1 MNLIFVCW
9 FWTWI
14 YLASVPCHDLVLCL
28 AGGGFHDSF
37 YSISFKIRQ
46 YHDGSGSVARLTRG
60 QIFHC
65 IRLLKWSYTLRWQF
79 HCQQHLLY
87 LFYTCVSHGSLCCT
101 CLHCMKRFPETLC
114 PCKYPLCLAKILFYT
129 CKYRVC
135 SVRVSR
141 CPVADWVRPLEASG
155 HTAGLCSWHQWRQ
168 TRRYLTHIN
177 TMHVRVVLV
186 DICVRLPPGFK
197 NLKLNWKC

>member
-1 MNLIFVCW
+1 MILYPTLAISMSMSSIFYIC
-9 FWTWI
+9 
-14 YLASVPCHDLVLCL
+14 
-28 AGGGFHDSF
+28 
-37 YSISFKIRQ
+37 SIS
-46 YHDGSGSVARLTRG
+46 
-60 QIFHC
+60 
-65 IRLLKWSYTLRWQF
+65 
-79 HCQQHLLY
+79 
-87 LFYTCVSHGSLCCT
+87 TCVSHGSLCCT

-114 PCKYPLCLAKILFYT
+114 PCKYPLCLANILFYT

-141 CPVADWVRPLEASG
+141 RPAADWVRPLEASG

-186 DICVRLPPGFK
+186 DICVRLAPGFK
-197 NLKLNWKC
+197 NLKPNWKCYWWQNSKSNVHVGWRATATYPDHCITRCSLWCSRKLSENEDENRPTCITLTFVLVLETEF